1 VLPEQQ
7 LGILAV
13 NQQLLSKR
21 SKGLTMALEQE
32 TICPECKQKT
42 LPVCH
47 QEGNLVTCR
56 NLDCQAIINS
66 DRIRVGYM
74 IKSQPQYDTP
84 KIRYN
89 PVLEKEIKLN
99 PVIELDTTQ
108 NRKFKVE
115 LNLGELQELIEILE
129 PKIKGSESA
138 CKLSR
143 IFENALFERP
153 ESPKVEIKLSKRE
166 YEDTTRDL
174 NEIERLVMNLNLLF
188 KNIKKTLKSF
198 DN

>member
-1 VLPEQQ
+1 MP
-7 LGILAV
+7 
-13 NQQLLSKR
+13 
-21 SKGLTMALEQE
+21 LEKE

-42 LPVCH
+42 LPVYY

-66 DRIRVGYM
+66 DGIRVGYM
-74 IKSQPQYDTP
+74 IKSQPQYDT
-84 KIRYN
+84 
-89 PVLEKEIKLN
+89 LEVKYDPGLGEEMKLD
-99 PVIELDTTQ
+99 PEVELDTTQ

-115 LNLGELQELIEILE
+115 LNLGALQELIEILK
-129 PKIKGSESA
+129 PKIEGSESA
-138 CKLSR
+138 RELSR

-174 NEIERLVMNLNLLF
+174 NEIERLTMNLNLLF

>member
-1 VLPEQQ
+1 MARK
-7 LGILAV
+7 GI
-13 NQQLLSKR
+13 
-21 SKGLTMALEQE
+21 KGTNMAIEEE

-42 LPVCH
+42 LPFCH

-66 DRIRVGYM
+66 DRVRVGYM
-74 IKSQPQYDTP
+74 IKSQPQYD
-84 KIRYN
+84 YLEAGN
-89 PVLEKEIKLN
+89 PELGEEIKLD
-99 PVIELDTTQ
+99 PAVELDTTQ

-115 LNLGELQELIEILE
+115 LNLGELEELIEILK
-129 PKIKGSESA
+129 PKIEGSESVW
-138 CKLSR
+138 KLSR
-143 IFENALFERP
+143 IFENTLVVRP
-153 ESPKVEIKLSKRE
+153 ESPKVEIKLSKKE

-174 NEIERLVMNLNLLF
+174 NEIERLVMNINLLF

>member
-1 VLPEQQ
+1 MLPEQQ

-21 SKGLTMALEQE
+21 SKGTNMPLEKE

-115 LNLGELQELIEILE
+115 LNLGELQELIEILK
-129 PKIKGSESA
+129 PKIEGSESA
-138 CKLSR
+138 RKLSR

-153 ESPKVEIKLSKRE
+153 KPFEKEKIELSKS
-166 YEDTTRDL
+166 D
-174 NEIERLVMNLNLLF
+174 IEGIKNNLNTINFSIKNLNSLLE
-188 KNIKKTLKSF
+188 NI
-198 DN
+198 NN